1 MSTYVKVRFAIP
13 GLILY
18 KGVASDLLKGVFL
31 IPIHMAYPLKKMCCI
46 HLEKLNKK
54 FLFFCFHFQ
63 MFCDVYFLLLL
74 KGRKTC
80 FQVWPNILLK
90 NILIHSL
97 INFLS
102 YVDIAVFGAETA
114 LEVNKLTIVEHV

>member
-1 MSTYVKVRFAIP
+1 
-13 GLILY
+13 
-18 KGVASDLLKGVFL
+18 
-31 IPIHMAYPLKKMCCI
+31 
-46 HLEKLNKK
+46 
-54 FLFFCFHFQ
+54 
-63 MFCDVYFLLLL
+63 MFCDVYFLLPL
-74 KGRKTC
+74 KRRKTC